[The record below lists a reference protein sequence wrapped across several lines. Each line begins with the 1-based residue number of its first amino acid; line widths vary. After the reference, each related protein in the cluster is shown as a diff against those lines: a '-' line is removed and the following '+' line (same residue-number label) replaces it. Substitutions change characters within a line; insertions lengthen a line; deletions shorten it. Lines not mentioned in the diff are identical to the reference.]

1 MTTMTKPFQILA
13 LGLFLAASAVAA
25 GAVRAEATEVRRV
38 TERLI
43 PFESGGQVQ
52 IDDKNGNITI
62 EGWPRNEVRI
72 QVTRVVRAEDRAKAE
87 ELIKELQ
94 ADVVVHSDRIVIESL
109 FPKRSESVGI
119 WDLLKNKIAQL
130 QIHYYVQVPNE
141 TDLTLQTA
149 NGQVRAHG
157 VTGKLD
163 ARTTNGDMRVE
174 DMNGIIN
181 LATTNGEISMAGVTN
196 KAFAQTTNGS
206 VVAEIRRISPTGYVE
221 LKTTNGNVETYLPK
235 DIRAT
240 VDAVTTNG
248 HVSIAFPVEREGL
261 MTSKTVRGTIQGGG
275 VKLSLGTT
283 NGNVEVRKLGGG
295 EPGKPPVKH
304 RSGTRG
310 GSS

>member
-1 MTTMTKPFQILA
+1 MNAKPFQILA
-13 LGLFLAASAVAA
+13 LGLFLAATAVGA
-25 GAVRAEATEVRRV
+25 GAGRSEAAEVRRV

-43 PFESGGQVQ
+43 PFHPGGQLQ

-62 EGWPRNEVRI
+62 EGWPRDDVRI
-72 QVTRVVRAEDRAKAE
+72 QVTRVVRAEDRTKAE
-87 ELIKELQ
+87 GLIKELE
-94 ADVVVHSDRIVIESL
+94 ADVEVHSDRIVIESL
-109 FPKRSESVGI
+109 FPKRSESIGI
-119 WDLLKNKIAQL
+119 WDILGRKVPQL
-130 QIHYYVQVPNE
+130 QIHYYVQVPSE
-141 TDLTLQTA
+141 TDLTLETA

-174 DMNGIIN
+174 DMNGVVK
-181 LATTNGEISMAGVTN
+181 LATTNGEISIAGVTN

-221 LKTTNGNVETYLPK
+221 LRTTNGNVETYLPK

-283 NGNVEVRKLGGG
+283 NGNVEVRKLGGSD
-295 EPGKPPVKH
+295 PGKPSGKH
-304 RSGTRG
+304 RPGTRG
-310 GSS
+310 GGK